1 MILKR
6 TFYDFDVHL
15 FSLQYNDVILLW
27 CYCDSVEKIKKCVVQ
42 LRPCPFKMIHST
54 LYGFLKLSRSH
65 NEDQGQL
72 LSQHGRSCPP
82 YDTVVKFKDF
92 QLKIQKSQPC
102 TDCRPV
108 RGAKSET

>member
-1 MILKR
+1 MIL
-6 TFYDFDVHL
+6 
-15 FSLQYNDVILLW
+15 
-27 CYCDSVEKIKKCVVQ
+27 
-42 LRPCPFKMIHST
+42 ST

-65 NEDQGQL
+65 NEGQGQL

-102 TDCRPV
+102 TAWRPV
-108 RGAKSET
+108 RGAPCLSPKHTNLKHDIMKTVDARLLANNQIEQMTQGAGGFYYDYHVI